1 MTSGRKY
8 RKPPVVEALCEIYF
22 AGSNWDETVPGRFYD
37 RVKDRFP
44 VKRQREIQ
52 EAEVAFAGSGEAAA
66 SVRRLPP
73 WMQFLSE
80 KGDRLIQLG
89 RDLLVVN
96 QLRPYPSF
104 EDWEP
109 VIYAALEVYRDLAQ
123 PKGVARLGMRYINRV
138 VIPEPRILM
147 EDYFTVYPHLPREM
161 GEEHGRFMVRFEVL
175 SRKSGHGVLVT
186 FGSAPPSNP
195 SEIVHLLDLYDIFK
209 PSDMLPLDQVPTEVQ
224 TAHEDVEVAFEGS
237 ITQRLRQLFE
247 LEETS

>member
-22 AGSNWDETVPGRFYD
+22 AGSNWDETVPGGFYD

-138 VIPEPRILM
+138 VIPEPVILM
-147 EDYFTVYPHLPREM
+147 EDYFTVYPHLP
-161 GEEHGRFMVRFEVL
+161 
-175 SRKSGHGVLVT
+175 
-186 FGSAPPSNP
+186 
-195 SEIVHLLDLYDIFK
+195 
-209 PSDMLPLDQVPTEVQ
+209 
-224 TAHEDVEVAFEGS
+224 TA
-237 ITQRLRQLFE
+237 
-247 LEETS
+247 